1 MEEFKL
7 RPDDEYIQLTQ
18 LLKATNIAES
28 GSMAKMLID
37 DELVKVDG
45 EIEYRYRRKLYDG
58 MIVEFEDKTIKVVK

>member
-37 DELVKVDG
+37 NELVKVDG